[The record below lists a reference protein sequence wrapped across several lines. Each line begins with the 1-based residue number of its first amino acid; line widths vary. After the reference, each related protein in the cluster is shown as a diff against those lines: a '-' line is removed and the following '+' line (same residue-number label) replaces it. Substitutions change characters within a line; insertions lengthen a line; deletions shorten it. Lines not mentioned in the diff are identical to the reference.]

1 MDQKGQNVTIY
12 LAERPEYGIV
22 PGKTFAS
29 KTEPAPTVDDLK
41 DGEVLVETLYL
52 SLDPSMRGVLN
63 GKYYFIFHTSLSP
76 IGIWLSFSTDSLS
89 LQIGHHI
96 SLLWPSVRRVSS
108 QSTAAIIGRVT
119 ILFDPQAETFS
130 VIGGAVT
137 RVSGS
142 KSAKAKPGDIVHTF
156 SGWTE
161 VAIVPEAAVDTI
173 QLPKGGKITDIL
185 MAALRYILTL
195 PIDLRANYGSGSGLK
210 NIAQVKP
217 GETVVVSAAA
227 GANGTL
233 VGQIAKMQGARV
245 IGITGSHDK
254 CDWLCKEVRFDAA
267 LNYKSSTFIRDLE
280 TATPNEVDVY
290 WDNVGGQLLET
301 MLSRAAKKSRFVICG
316 GISEYNTSPEQR
328 WGVKNIIELGK
339 KRIRMEGFVILDHAQ
354 DLPQARAELF
364 SWIEQGKIKI
374 FNTILK
380 GGIEEAENALVKLF
394 EGENIGKLLL
404 EVKAI

>member
-1 MDQKGQNVTIY
+1 MDQQRQNATIY

-29 KTEPAPTVDDLK
+29 KKEPAPTVDDLN

-63 GKYYFIFHTSLSP
+63 GKSGIIYP
-76 IGIWLSFSTDSLS
+76 PVAIG
-89 LQIGHHI
+89 QKM
-96 SLLWPSVRRVSS
+96 
-108 QSTAAIIGRVT
+108 
-119 ILFDPQAETFS
+119 
-130 VIGGAVT
+130 IGGAVT
-137 RVSGS
+137 RVLGS
-142 KSAKAKPGDIVHTF
+142 KSGKVKSGDIVHTF

-161 VAIVPEAAVDTI
+161 VAIVPEAAVDAI

-185 MAALRYILTL
+185 MAALS
-195 PIDLRANYGSGSGLK
+195 NGLK

-245 IGITGSHDK
+245 IGITGSDEK
-254 CDWLCKEVRFDAA
+254 CDWLCKEVGLDAA
-267 LNYKSSTFIRDLE
+267 LNYKSPNFIRDLE

-316 GISEYNTSPEQR
+316 GISEYNTAPEQR

-364 SWIEQGKIKI
+364 NWIEQGKIKV

-380 GGIEEAENALVKLF
+380 GGIGEAENALVKLF
-394 EGENIGKLLL
+394 EGRNNGKLSL
-404 EVKAI
+404 EVKAIL

>member
-1 MDQKGQNVTIY
+1 MDQQRQNVTIY

-22 PGKTFAS
+22 LGKTFAS

-96 SLLWPSVRRVSS
+96 SLLSPSVRK
-108 QSTAAIIGRVT
+108 STAAIIGRVT

-137 RVSGS
+137 RVLGS
-142 KSAKAKPGDIVHTF
+142 KSGRAKPGDIVHTF

-161 VAIVPEAAVDTI
+161 VAIVPEAAVDAI

-185 MAALRYILTL
+185 MAALSRFSKSFQPDYYI
-195 PIDLRANYGSGSGLK
+195 DNGLK

-227 GANGTL
+227 GANGTM
-233 VGQIAKMQGARV
+233 VGQIAKMQGARA
-245 IGITGSHDK
+245 IGITGSDDK
-254 CDWLCKEVRFDAA
+254 CDWLCKEVGFDAA
-267 LNYKSSTFIRDLE
+267 LNYKSPTFIHDLE

-316 GISEYNTSPEQR
+316 GISEYNTPPEQR

-354 DLPQARAELF
+354 ELPEARAELF
-364 SWIEQGKIKI
+364 NWIEQGKIKI

-380 GGIEEAENALVKLF
+380 RGIEEAENALVKLF

>member
-1 MDQKGQNVTIY
+1 M
-12 LAERPEYGIV
+12 
-22 PGKTFAS
+22 
-29 KTEPAPTVDDLK
+29 
-41 DGEVLVETLYL
+41 
-52 SLDPSMRGVLN
+52 
-63 GKYYFIFHTSLSP
+63 
-76 IGIWLSFSTDSLS
+76 
-89 LQIGHHI
+89 
-96 SLLWPSVRRVSS
+96 
-108 QSTAAIIGRVT
+108 
-119 ILFDPQAETFS
+119 
-130 VIGGAVT
+130 
-137 RVSGS
+137 GS
-142 KSAKAKPGDIVHTF
+142 C
-156 SGWTE
+156 
-161 VAIVPEAAVDTI
+161 
-173 QLPKGGKITDIL
+173 
-185 MAALRYILTL
+185 
-195 PIDLRANYGSGSGLK
+195 SGLK

-217 GETVVVSAAA
+217 GETVIVSAAA

-233 VGQIAKMQGARV
+233 VGQIAKMQGARA
-245 IGITGSHDK
+245 IGITGSDEK
-254 CDWLCKEVRFDAA
+254 CDWLCKEVGFDAA
-267 LNYKSSTFIRDLE
+267 LNYKSPNFIRDLE

-316 GISEYNTSPEQR
+316 GINEYNTPPEQR

-354 DLPQARAELF
+354 ELPQARAELF

>member
-1 MDQKGQNVTIY
+1 MDQQRQNVTIY

-119 ILFDPQAETFS
+119 ILFDPQADTFS

-161 VAIVPEAAVDTI
+161 VAIVPEAAVDAI

-185 MAALRYILTL
+185 MAALS
-195 PIDLRANYGSGSGLK
+195 NGLK

-254 CDWLCKEVRFDAA
+254 CDWLCKEVGFDAA

-316 GISEYNTSPEQR
+316 GISEYNTPPEQR